1 MTADPITAEVHVE
14 APPERVF
21 DYFTQPEKMLRWMGD
36 WAALT
41 PEPDG
46 EFSVDVG
53 GVAVRG
59 RYLEL
64 DPPKRLLISW
74 GHEGSDRLPPGSS
87 RLEIVLT
94 PDARG
99 TRVEIVHSGL
109 PDPES
114 VEHRRGW
121 GHFLARLAGELGH

>member
-1 MTADPITAEVHVE
+1 LTADPITAVVHVE

-21 DYFTQPEKMLRWMGD
+21 DYFTTPEKMVRWMGD

-46 EFSVDVG
+46 EFSVNVG
-53 GVAVRG
+53 AVAVRG

-64 DPPKRLLISW
+64 EPPSRLVISW

-87 RLEIVLT
+87 TLEVRLAA
-94 PDARG
+94 DARG

-109 PDPES
+109 PEPEAL
-114 VEHRRGW
+114 EHRRGW
-121 GHFLARLAGELGH
+121 EHFLARLTAEMR